1 MAERARAANPLT
13 ALGRSII
20 SFCNDTKQ
28 FVNQQASW
36 FPRVEQAHFPR
47 GRMAFPQLPVTTANE
62 AASAGIQRRQSSRRR
77 VLKNALIVFEQG
89 KCTMRSRILDVSDTG
104 ALLAPSD
111 VLLCP
116 KEFVLK
122 PDVG

>member
-1 MAERARAANPLT
+1 
-13 ALGRSII
+13 
-20 SFCNDTKQ
+20 
-28 FVNQQASW
+28 
-36 FPRVEQAHFPR
+36 
-47 GRMAFPQLPVTTANE
+47 MAFPQLPVTTANE

-122 PDVG
+122 PDVGEPRNCEVMWRKSDKLGVRFF